1 MNEMNKVQ
9 KDAASKK
16 AAKKED
22 LRVIKTRASIMRVFE
37 ELIKKKPVEK
47 ITVTEIA
54 KNAQINKGTFYLHYS
69 DIYDLYDQYLREST
83 EEHVAQI
90 EYIDTFFTDPEYFVR
105 RFVDGLNEVRTG
117 HMRLAPPDTPSNR
130 KIPGM
135 VTKAMRRRL
144 YATGRLAPSVENDI
158 RIDMILLS
166 MVSLSFDYG
175 IDHREE
181 LVQIVS
187 ESIRQCFP

>member
-1 MNEMNKVQ
+1 MKGEYKLKETNKRQ
-9 KDAASKK
+9 KDAVANK

-22 LRVIKTRASIMRVFE
+22 LRVIKTRRNIMNVFE
-37 ELIKKKPVEK
+37 ELILKKPVEK

-54 KNAQINKGTFYLHYS
+54 KLAEINKGTFYLHYS
-69 DIYDLYDQYLREST
+69 DIYDLYNQYLQ
-83 EEHVAQI
+83 EETDKHVNEI
-90 EYIDTFFTDPEYFVR
+90 EYIDAFFTDPEYFVR

-144 YATGRLAPSVENDI
+144 YATGRLTPSVENDI

-166 MVSLSFDYG
+166 MVSLSF
-175 IDHREE
+175 
-181 LVQIVS
+181 
-187 ESIRQCFP
+187 

>member
-1 MNEMNKVQ
+1 
-9 KDAASKK
+9 
-16 AAKKED
+16 
-22 LRVIKTRASIMRVFE
+22 MRVFE
-37 ELIKKKPVEK
+37 ELIQRKPVEK

-69 DIYDLYDQYLREST
+69 DIYDLYDHYLREST

-90 EYIDTFFTDPEYFVR
+90 EYMDTFFTDPEYFVR
-105 RFVDGLNEVRTG
+105 RFVDGLNEIRTG

-130 KIPGM
+130 KLPGM

-175 IDHREE
+175 IDHQEE
-181 LVQIVS
+181 LIQIVS
-187 ESIRQCFP
+187 ESIRQTFHL